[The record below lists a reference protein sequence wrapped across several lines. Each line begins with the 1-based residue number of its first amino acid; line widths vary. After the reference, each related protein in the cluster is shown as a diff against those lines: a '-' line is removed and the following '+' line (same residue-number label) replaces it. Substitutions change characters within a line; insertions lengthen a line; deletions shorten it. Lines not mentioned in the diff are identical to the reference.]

1 MNLDTIFAL
10 LLIVYTFLFIRILHL
25 NNKKLN
31 IILKL
36 KAENFKLKQNAA
48 AHNENILQ
56 DMHKESFIKFISD
69 SRDSAYKYIED
80 VQKCL
85 NSFIVNVEPEIDYFK
100 KYGDI
105 IAMEPNYNS
114 LKKITEAYD
123 ELKKI
128 LPEDN
133 L

>member
-1 MNLDTIFAL
+1 MNLDIIFVL
-10 LLIVYTFLFIRILHL
+10 SLIFYTLIFLRVLYL
-25 NNKKLN
+25 NDKKLN
-31 IILKL
+31 IIVKL

-56 DMHKESFIKFISD
+56 EMHKESFIKFISD
-69 SRDSAYKYIED
+69 SRESAYKYIED
-80 VQKCL
+80 VQKSI
-85 NSFIVNVEPEIDYFK
+85 NEFIINVEPEINYFK
-100 KYGDI
+100 KHGDI